1 MRLGLR
7 LVCDWFAT
15 GFATVIPS
23 RPRWPAP
30 TRLAVCAPAPFHARH
45 LARARDV
52 HDEPAIDSDIMG
64 QGTLPLGLMCKLR
77 TTLPHTTS
85 ALLPPCCRSDG
96 AVQLATAQ
104 TEMTPRATS
113 RARTRESLHM
123 TILQP
128 QSIPVRAKK
137 TPIAVTHTPRST
149 SARAPNLNVDADGAK
164 RRTEMV
170 VFFATVHLAPKNRQ
184 H

>member
-1 MRLGLR
+1 
-7 LVCDWFAT
+7 
-15 GFATVIPS
+15 
-23 RPRWPAP
+23 
-30 TRLAVCAPAPFHARH
+30 
-45 LARARDV
+45 
-52 HDEPAIDSDIMG
+52 MG
-64 QGTLPLGLMCKLR
+64 QDTLPLGLMCKLR

-96 AVQLATAQ
+96 AVQLAIAQ
-104 TEMTPRATS
+104 TETTPRLIS

-164 RRTEMV
+164 RRTEMGV
-170 VFFATVHLAPKNRQ
+170 YFATVHLAPKNHQ